1 MANLEHQIE
10 IKRGIPE
17 PLRHQAASICYDGF
31 LPQNPQIG
39 WLFGSRQKG
48 IMLLAQGL
56 NLEQALT
63 AQVEGQL
70 VGFVGLKYENRP
82 FFQFERSNF
91 IRELG
96 LLRGLLAFLCFNN
109 TSTVKPLSNEMSI
122 AVLVVDLAMRSQGI
136 GGLLMKAAFE
146 IAQQNQCSAV
156 VLDTAIT
163 NAVARRLY
171 ERLGFTTVR
180 TIEFKYLPK
189 WLSTGATIMRKDMIS
204 S

>member
-10 IKRGIPE
+10 ITRGIPE

-31 LPQNPQIG
+31 LPQNPQIE

-82 FFQFERSNF
+82 FFQFERSN
-91 IRELG
+91 
-96 LLRGLLAFLCFNN
+96 
-109 TSTVKPLSNEMSI
+109 
-122 AVLVVDLAMRSQGI
+122 
-136 GGLLMKAAFE
+136 
-146 IAQQNQCSAV
+146 
-156 VLDTAIT
+156 
-163 NAVARRLY
+163 
-171 ERLGFTTVR
+171 
-180 TIEFKYLPK
+180 
-189 WLSTGATIMRKDMIS
+189 MRKDMIS